1 MKGESGVVRQLAEQ
15 MGIGFEAFGM
25 PRMAGRVL
33 GWLVL
38 ADEDEVSLDELAA
51 ELGVSKAS
59 VSNATRLLI
68 QMGVIR
74 RSGRPGSRQ
83 AYFKV
88 SADPWNA
95 MLSMEKRVSHGFLDF
110 AREARAA
117 LPARPDRDARLAEM
131 EEAFELYIELLE
143 TFARKWREKSKPR

>member
-1 MKGESGVVRQLAEQ
+1 MDGDSGVVRQLVEQ

-33 GWLVL
+33 GWLIL
-38 ADEDEVSLDELAA
+38 SEEEEVSLDDLAA
-51 ELGVSKAS
+51 GLGVSKAS

-68 QMGVIR
+68 QMGIIR

-88 SADPWNA
+88 SSDPWNA
-95 MLSMEKRVSHGFLDF
+95 MLAMEKRVSRSFLDF

-117 LPARPDRDARLAEM
+117 LPARPERDARLAEM
-131 EEAFELYIELLE
+131 EGALELYIELLE
-143 TFARKWREKSKPR
+143 TFAREWHEKRKSQ